1 MPAFRSEWSRR
12 PAKSPRTTG
21 APHQSAG
28 AGPQSLLVKE
38 ANWLGDVVL
47 SLPALRAVRRGF
59 PEARLAVLV
68 RRELASFFDGA
79 SWIDEV
85 IPYTARGGMGRILG
99 IPGVVRA
106 LRARRFDAAVLFPTS
121 FESALWP
128 GLAGIPRRV
137 GYPGDG
143 RSALLTTRVD
153 APPEVARAHEVHWY
167 LHLVASGLGVAGA
180 AEAVAPDVHAPHRE
194 RMATWLA
201 THRRR
206 PGRLIALAPGAA
218 YGPAKEWPAAHYAT
232 LVDRLAEAHGAE
244 CVLVGAPS
252 ERPRCVEVAAAS
264 RAGAL
269 VAAGETSVG
278 ELVALL
284 ALADGFAGNDSGA
297 MHVAGALGR
306 PTVGIF
312 GSTSPER
319 TSPLGPRTRVFYARI
334 ECSPCLERTCRFGH
348 YDCLRR
354 IAPDDVATAL
364 RDLGALG

>member
-1 MPAFRSEWSRR
+1 
-12 PAKSPRTTG
+12 
-21 APHQSAG
+21 
-28 AGPQSLLVKE
+28 
-38 ANWLGDVVL
+38 VVL

-68 RRELASFFDGA
+68 RRELASFFDG
-79 SWIDEV
+79 STWIDEV

-99 IPGVVRA
+99 IPALVRA

-143 RSALLTTRVD
+143 RSALLTTRVTA
-153 APPEVARAHEVHWY
+153 APDVEHAHEVHWY
-167 LHLVASGLGVAGA
+167 LHLVRAGLGVDAP
-180 AEAVAPDVHAPHRE
+180 AEPVAPDVHPPHRA
-194 RMATWLA
+194 RMQEWLGA
-201 THRRR
+201 RRR
-206 PGRLIALAPGAA
+206 RQGRLVALAPGAT
-218 YGPAKEWPAAHYAT
+218 YGPAKEWPAAHWAA
-232 LVDRLAEAHGAE
+232 LIDLLAARDVE

-252 ERPRCVEVAAAS
+252 ERARCAEVTAAC

-284 ALADGFAGNDSGA
+284 ALADAFAGNDSGA

-319 TSPLGPRTRVFYARI
+319 TSPLGERTRVFYERI
-334 ECSPCLERTCRFGH
+334 ECSPCLARTCRFGH

-354 IAPDDVATAL
+354 IAPDAVATAL
-364 RDLGALG
+364 GELGALA

>member
-1 MPAFRSEWSRR
+1 
-12 PAKSPRTTG
+12 
-21 APHQSAG
+21 
-28 AGPQSLLVKE
+28 
-38 ANWLGDVVL
+38 VVL
-47 SLPALRAVRRGF
+47 SLPALRALRRGF

-68 RRELASFFDGA
+68 RRELASFFDGS

-85 IPYTARGGMGRILG
+85 ISYTARGGLGRVLG
-99 IPGVVRA
+99 IPSVVRA

-128 GLAGIPRRV
+128 GLAGIPLRL

-143 RSALLTTRVD
+143 RSALLTTRVMPTPD
-153 APPEVARAHEVHWY
+153 VQRAHEAHWY
-167 LHLVASGLGVAGA
+167 LHLVRTGLGVDGA
-180 AEAVAPDVHAPHRE
+180 ADAIAPDVHPPHRA
-194 RMATWLA
+194 RMQAWLA
-201 THRRR
+201 ARRR
-206 PGRLIALAPGAA
+206 GQGRLVALAPGAA
-218 YGPAKEWPAAHYAT
+218 FGPAKEWPVDHYAA
-232 LVDRLAEAHGAE
+232 LVDLLAARDVES
-244 CVLVGAPS
+244 VLVGAPA
-252 ERPRCVEVAAAS
+252 ERARCLEVAGAC

-306 PTVGIF
+306 PTVGLF

-319 TSPLGPRTRVFYARI
+319 TSPLGARTRVFYEGI
-334 ECSPCLERTCRFGH
+334 ECSPCLARTCRFGH

-354 IAPDDVATAL
+354 IAPADVAAAL
-364 RDLGALG
+364 GDLGALG

>member
-1 MPAFRSEWSRR
+1 
-12 PAKSPRTTG
+12 
-21 APHQSAG
+21 
-28 AGPQSLLVKE
+28 VKE

-59 PEARLAVLV
+59 PDARLAVLV

-85 IPYTARGGMGRILG
+85 IPYTARGGMGRILE
-99 IPGVVRA
+99 IPAVVRA

-143 RSALLTTRVD
+143 RSALLTTRVEPS
-153 APPEVARAHEVHWY
+153 AMVAEAHEMHWY
-167 LHLVASGLGVAGA
+167 LHLVASGLGVEGA

-194 RMATWLA
+194 RMRAWLGA
-201 THRRR
+201 HRRR
-206 PGRLIALAPGAA
+206 RGRLVALAPGAS
-218 YGPAKEWPAAHYAT
+218 YGPAKEWPAPHYAA
-232 LVDRLAEAHGAE
+232 LVDRLAEEHDAE

-252 ERPRCVEVAAAS
+252 ERARCLEVASAS

-319 TSPLGPRTRVFYARI
+319 TSPLGPRTRVFYDRI
-334 ECSPCLERTCRFGH
+334 ECSPCLARTCRFGH

-354 IAPDDVATAL
+354 ISPDAVATAL
-364 RDLGALG
+364 RGLGALG

>member
-1 MPAFRSEWSRR
+1 
-12 PAKSPRTTG
+12 
-21 APHQSAG
+21 
-28 AGPQSLLVKE
+28 
-38 ANWLGDVVL
+38 VVL

-68 RRELASFFDGA
+68 RRELASFFDG
-79 SWIDEV
+79 STWIDEV

-99 IPGVVRA
+99 IPALVRE

-143 RSALLTTRVD
+143 RSALLTTRVTA
-153 APPEVARAHEVHWY
+153 APDVEHAHEVHWY
-167 LHLVASGLGVAGA
+167 LHLVRAGLGVDAP
-180 AEAVAPDVHAPHRE
+180 AEPVAPDVHAPHRA
-194 RMATWLA
+194 RMQEWLGA
-201 THRRR
+201 RRR
-206 PGRLIALAPGAA
+206 RQGRLVALAPGAT
-218 YGPAKEWPAAHYAT
+218 YGPAKEWPAAHWAA
-232 LVDRLAEAHGAE
+232 LIDLLAARDVE

-252 ERPRCVEVAAAS
+252 ERARCVEVTAAC

-284 ALADGFAGNDSGA
+284 ALADAFAGNDSGA

-319 TSPLGPRTRVFYARI
+319 TSPLGARTRVFYERI
-334 ECSPCLERTCRFGH
+334 ECSPCLARTCRFGH

-354 IAPDDVATAL
+354 IAPDAVATAL
-364 RDLGALG
+364 GELGALA

>member
-1 MPAFRSEWSRR
+1 M
-12 PAKSPRTTG
+12 
-21 APHQSAG
+21 
-28 AGPQSLLVKE
+28 
-38 ANWLGDVVL
+38 VL
-47 SLPALRAVRRGF
+47 SLPALRALRRGF

-79 SWIDEV
+79 SWVDEV
-85 IPYTARGGMGRILG
+85 IPYTARGGMGRILE
-99 IPGVVRA
+99 IPSVVRA

-143 RSALLTTRVD
+143 RSALLTTRVEPS
-153 APPEVARAHEVHWY
+153 AEVARAHEVQWY
-167 LHLVASGLGVAGA
+167 LHLVQSGLGVDGT
-180 AEAVAPDVHAPHRE
+180 AETAAPDVHPPHRE
-194 RMATWLA
+194 RMAAWLA
-201 THRRR
+201 AHRRR
-206 PGRLIALAPGAA
+206 RGRFVALAPGAA
-218 YGPAKEWPAAHYAT
+218 YGPAKEWPAAHYAA
-232 LVDRLAEAHGAE
+232 LVDRLAERHDVE
-244 CVLVGAPS
+244 SVLVGAPS
-252 ERPRCVEVAAAS
+252 ERARCLEVAGVC

-319 TSPLGPRTRVFYARI
+319 TSPLGARTRVFYERI
-334 ECSPCLERTCRFGH
+334 ECSPCLARTCRFGH

-354 IAPDDVATAL
+354 ISPDDVAAAL
-364 RDLGALG
+364 RALGALN

>member
-1 MPAFRSEWSRR
+1 M
-12 PAKSPRTTG
+12 
-21 APHQSAG
+21 
-28 AGPQSLLVKE
+28 
-38 ANWLGDVVL
+38 VL

-68 RRELASFFDGA
+68 RRELAGFFDGS

-99 IPGVVRA
+99 IPTLVRA

-128 GLAGIPRRV
+128 GLAGIPQRL

-143 RSALLTTRVD
+143 RSALLTTRVTASPD
-153 APPEVARAHEVHWY
+153 VERTHEVEWY
-167 LHLVASGLGVAGA
+167 LHLVRAGLGIDAA
-180 AEAVAPDVHAPHRE
+180 AEPVAPDVHPPHRA
-194 RMATWLA
+194 RMQAWLA
-201 THRRR
+201 AHRRR
-206 PGRLIALAPGAA
+206 QGRFVALAPGAA
-218 YGPAKEWPAAHYAT
+218 YGPAKEWPAAHYAA
-232 LVDRLAEAHGAE
+232 LVDLLAGHDVEA
-244 CVLVGAPS
+244 VLVGAPS
-252 ERPRCVEVAAAS
+252 ERARCLEVAGTC
-264 RAGAL
+264 RAGAP

-306 PTVGIF
+306 PTVGLF
-312 GSTSPER
+312 GSTSPAR
-319 TSPLGPRTRVFYARI
+319 TSPLGPRTRVLYEGI
-334 ECSPCLERTCRFGH
+334 ECSPCLARTCRFGH

-354 IAPDDVATAL
+354 IAPEAVAAAL
-364 RDLGALG
+364 GELGALG

>member
-1 MPAFRSEWSRR
+1 M
-12 PAKSPRTTG
+12 
-21 APHQSAG
+21 
-28 AGPQSLLVKE
+28 
-38 ANWLGDVVL
+38 VL

-68 RRELASFFDGA
+68 RRELASFFDG
-79 SWIDEV
+79 STWIDEV

-99 IPGVVRA
+99 IPALVRA

-143 RSALLTTRVD
+143 RSALLTTRVTA
-153 APPEVARAHEVHWY
+153 APDVEHAHEVHWY
-167 LHLVASGLGVAGA
+167 LHLVRAGLGVDAP
-180 AEAVAPDVHAPHRE
+180 AEPVAPDVHPPHRA
-194 RMATWLA
+194 RMQEWLGA
-201 THRRR
+201 RRR
-206 PGRLIALAPGAA
+206 RQGRLVALAPGAT
-218 YGPAKEWPAAHYAT
+218 YGPAKECPAAHWAA
-232 LVDRLAEAHGAE
+232 LIDLLAARDVE

-252 ERPRCVEVAAAS
+252 ERARCAEVTAAC

-284 ALADGFAGNDSGA
+284 ALADAFAGNDSGA

-319 TSPLGPRTRVFYARI
+319 TSPLGARTRVFYERI
-334 ECSPCLERTCRFGH
+334 ECSPCLARTCRFGH
-348 YDCLRR
+348 YDCFRR
-354 IAPDDVATAL
+354 IAPDAVATAL
-364 RDLGALG
+364 GELGALA